1 MSALSNAKW
10 ITLSQMGKVFTQLMS
25 MFVLARLLPPSE
37 FGLMAMALVV
47 INFSLLIRDLGTSAA
62 IIQHNELKDSTTNA
76 IFGLNITM
84 GTVIAI
90 VIALFSPLIATAF
103 KEPRLTDILLL
114 LSISFPIASSGSTHL
129 ALLERNSKFMIV
141 SLIELSAGIL
151 SLIAAIILA
160 YIGAGVYSLVFSNL
174 LTAIISTS
182 LLWMK
187 SGWCPEIT
195 KIFNKKELKTIFSF
209 SSNLTLFNFVNYF
222 SRNADSMFIGRFM
235 SANIL
240 GAYSLAYRIMLFP
253 LQNLTYIASR
263 SLFPIMSRQ
272 QDNVL
277 EVKKL
282 FLKSVDVISFIVFPL
297 MVGLA
302 TLREPFFNIAFGPEW
317 ALSATIMLWL
327 APTGIV
333 QSLTSST
340 GAVLMS
346 KGRSGMLLM
355 LGILGMLLMVSAF
368 IIGVQFDITTL
379 TMLYFFANVVNFIPA
394 MTITMRLLEGSFF
407 EVLARLIGPAF
418 CSGIMCAAL
427 YWLQYSSLLGFAINN
442 IFSLVGTSLFGGAV
456 YLASSLILQR
466 DRVEYF
472 KKVILKKA

>member
-1 MSALSNAKW
+1 MDH
-10 ITLSQMGKVFTQLMS
+10 
-25 MFVLARLLPPSE
+25 FVADGESIYSVNEYVRFGEAVAPSE

-151 SLIAAIILA
+151 ALIAAIILA
-160 YIGAGVYSLVFSNL
+160 YMGAGVYSLVFSNL

-187 SGWCPEIT
+187 SGWRPKIT
-195 KIFNKKELKTIFSF
+195 QIFNKKELKTIFSF

-235 SANIL
+235 NANIL

-253 LQNLTYIASR
+253 LQNLTFIASR

-282 FLKSVDVISFIVFPL
+282 FLKSIDVISFIVFPL

-302 TLREPFFNIAFGPEW
+302 TLREPFSISP
-317 ALSATIMLWL
+317 L
-327 APTGIV
+327 APNGH
-333 QSLTSST
+333 
-340 GAVLMS
+340 
-346 KGRSGMLLM
+346 
-355 LGILGMLLMVSAF
+355 
-368 IIGVQFDITTL
+368 
-379 TMLYFFANVVNFIPA
+379 
-394 MTITMRLLEGSFF
+394 
-407 EVLARLIGPAF
+407 
-418 CSGIMCAAL
+418 
-427 YWLQYSSLLGFAINN
+427 
-442 IFSLVGTSLFGGAV
+442 
-456 YLASSLILQR
+456 
-466 DRVEYF
+466 
-472 KKVILKKA
+472 

>member
-1 MSALSNAKW
+1 MSVLSNAKW

-90 VIALFSPLIATAF
+90 VIALFSPLIAAAF
-103 KEPRLTDILLL
+103 KEPRLTDVLLL
-114 LSISFPIASSGSTHL
+114 LCISFPIASSGSTHL

-151 SLIAAIILA
+151 ALIAAIILA
-160 YIGAGVYSLVFSNL
+160 YMGVGVYSLVFSNL

-187 SGWCPEIT
+187 SGWRPKIT
-195 KIFNKKELKTIFSF
+195 QIFNKKELKTIFSF

-235 SANIL
+235 NANIL

-253 LQNLTYIASR
+253 LQNLTFIASR

-282 FLKSVDVISFIVFPL
+282 FLKSIDVISFIVFPL

-327 APTGIV
+327 APTGVV

-355 LGILGMLLMVSAF
+355 LGILGMLLMISAF

-394 MTITMRLLEGSFF
+394 MSITMRLLEGSLF

-427 YWLQYSSLLGFAINN
+427 YWLQHISPLGFAINN
-442 IFSLVGTSLFGGAV
+442 IFSLIGASLFGGAV
-456 YLASSLILQR
+456 YLMSSLVFLR
-466 DRVEYF
+466 DRVGYF